1 MDSFFSLS
9 MCIVWNTTGI
19 LAHWHANNREETRDR
34 DISLVIRSL
43 YHYGKE
49 SRRYENAQTFVFPK
63 IPMFGAKTCVHCRA
77 ICTLLLNGES
87 IDNDILLNIGYV
99 ASNNNFTVNKNNS
112 TVLVDPFLSK

>member
-1 MDSFFSLS
+1 M
-9 MCIVWNTTGI
+9 WNTTGI

-63 IPMFGAKTCVHCRA
+63 ILMFGAKTCVHCRA
-77 ICTLLLNGES
+77 IVLLLNGES
-87 IDNDILLNIGYV
+87 IDNDILLIIGCV
-99 ASNNNFTVNKNNS
+99 ASNNNFTVNKNNL
-112 TVLVDPFLSK
+112 TVLVDPFFSK